1 MVLGQ
6 PSFTSVSKLN
16 KLVMSSYT
24 YSEGTGR
31 STVTTKRMQGCSLVT
46 TFFNVEMLKL
56 HFVKI
61 TVKSILS

>member
-6 PSFTSVSKLN
+6 PSLASVSKLN

-24 YSEGTGR
+24 YSEGTDR

-46 TFFNVEMLKL
+46 TFFKCRNVLK